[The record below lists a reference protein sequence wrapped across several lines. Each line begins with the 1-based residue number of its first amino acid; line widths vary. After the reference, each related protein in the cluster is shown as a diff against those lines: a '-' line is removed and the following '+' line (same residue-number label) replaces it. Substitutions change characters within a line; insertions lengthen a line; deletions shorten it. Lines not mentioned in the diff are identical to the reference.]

1 MMRENESDPGDGP
14 DVGGP
19 APGWGNWMPPS
30 AYGPAG
36 WEPAAPHQPPPRHGR
51 RLLVYLLVAA
61 VAAGLGAG
69 VTFAVS
75 RPDVSSSSA
84 GVSSHDI
91 PAQHENPAAAAEG
104 LNQARVEKKV
114 RPGLVDITATLQY
127 SSETAEGTG
136 MILSAGGL
144 VLTNNHVIDN
154 STSVKATLVGSGRT
168 YPVKILGYDSTQ
180 DVALLQLEGA
190 TDLPVVTLGNS
201 SQISI
206 GTPVLAL
213 GNAQG
218 RGGATPAP
226 GIINALD
233 RSINASDSGSGVTEY
248 LHGMEQTSAQIQQ
261 GDSGGALADNAGQV
275 IGMIT
280 AANSASGQAGGTI
293 GFAIPINTAL
303 SIARQ
308 IIAGQASSTI
318 YLGEPG
324 FLGVAAATSTSAN
337 PKKEARD
344 EQSVLEHSGFGTDP
358 EGLGGSGCIQSELQV
373 IAPSVIAPAQSG
385 ALIVGVFCDT
395 AVVAAGLVSG
405 DVITAINSQPVTTP
419 ASLGA
424 LVQQY
429 HPGDVVSVGW
439 TSMNGGK
446 HTASITL
453 GAGPVR

>member
-14 DVGGP
+14 DFGGP

-36 WEPAAPHQPPPRHGR
+36 WEPAPYQPPPRHGR

-61 VAAGLGAG
+61 VAAGFGAG
-69 VTFAVS
+69 VTFAIS
-75 RPDVSSSSA
+75 RPDTASSSA

-91 PAQHENPAAAAEG
+91 PAQHDNPAAVAAG
-104 LNQARVEKKV
+104 LNQARVEKKL

-136 MILSAGGL
+136 MILSADGL

-154 STSVKATLVGSGRT
+154 STSVKATLVGSGRIYT
-168 YPVKILGYDSTQ
+168 AKVLGYDSTQ

-190 TDLPVVTLGNS
+190 VDLPVVTLGNS
-201 SQISI
+201 DQITI
-206 GTPVLAL
+206 GMPVLAL

-233 RSINASDSGSGVTEY
+233 RSINASDSGSGITEY
-248 LHGMEQTSAQIQQ
+248 LHDMEQTSAQIQQ
-261 GDSGGALADNAGQV
+261 GDSGGALADNTGQV
-275 IGMIT
+275 VGMIT
-280 AANSASGQAGGTI
+280 AANTTSGQAGGTI

-308 IIAGQASSTI
+308 IIAGQGSSTV

-324 FLGVAAATSTSAN
+324 FLGVAAATSTSAD
-337 PKKEARD
+337 PKKEASD
-344 EQSVLEHSGFGTDP
+344 EQGVLEHNAFDSNPDGP
-358 EGLGGSGCIQSELQV
+358 GCIQSELQV
-373 IAPSVIAPAQSG
+373 IVPADIAPAQSG

-395 AVVAAGLVSG
+395 AVSATGLTSG
-405 DVITAINSQPVTTP
+405 DVITAVNGQPVTTP

-429 HPGDVVSVGW
+429 HPGDAVSVSW
-439 TSMNGGK
+439 TSVKGGK